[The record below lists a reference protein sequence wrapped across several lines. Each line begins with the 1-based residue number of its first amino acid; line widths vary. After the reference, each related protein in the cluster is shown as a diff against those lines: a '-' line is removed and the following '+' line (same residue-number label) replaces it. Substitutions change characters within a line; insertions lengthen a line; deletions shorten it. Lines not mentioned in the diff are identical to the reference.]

1 MAGKLHID
9 KRNRFNN
16 YNVEDGGYEQRTR
29 WIRSITDYQLDDN
42 TQLRN
47 TFYHYDGQRD
57 YRNLEVYRYNSH
69 NSAIARSGVN
79 RQRHD
84 RSSTVTESS

>member
-1 MAGKLHID
+1 
-9 KRNRFNN
+9 R
-16 YNVEDGGYEQRTR
+16 YEQRTR

-57 YRNLEVYRYNSH
+57 YRNLEVYRYNSD
-69 NSAIARSGVN
+69 NSAIARSGGY

-84 RSSTVTESS
+84 QEVNGDRIELTHQAQLFGLA